1 MNDFSNVKSK
11 IMYISIDIIFISL
24 ENNCNNELQRICVYE
39 LILIIKG
46 DLVLV
51 MVYIFIINDFC
62 IDMVYLVKFFLE

>member
-11 IMYISIDIIFISL
+11 IVYISIDIIFISL

-51 MVYIFIINDFC
+51 MVDIFIINDFC